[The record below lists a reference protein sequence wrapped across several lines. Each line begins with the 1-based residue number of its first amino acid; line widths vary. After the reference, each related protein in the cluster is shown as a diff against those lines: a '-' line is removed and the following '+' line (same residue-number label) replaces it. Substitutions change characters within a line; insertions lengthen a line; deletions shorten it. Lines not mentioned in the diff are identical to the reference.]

1 MSDTR
6 FNIGPGALAENGM
19 PGGPPFI
26 LSDPGF
32 VALQTYVESALSL
45 PKTEAEFKAFLGSG
59 APADLSEFTPLI
71 NVYRSMFDASTN
83 WRDNTFPELVQLASD
98 VYHYGLN
105 RVPVY
110 YKPILPLAEILV
122 NRPDDAAAKARLKA
136 ILDVLQGTAK
146 GLADRAQ
153 LTVAKVASYAN
164 DSRTDYRRLVVDNGG
179 GLLERYRRRH
189 GEASADVKQL
199 TQDIATQRLVL
210 QAANAEYNHSVI
222 VAATTPTYGWIWPFG
237 TIAGAVVAGI
247 YGKRA
252 TDALA
257 RGRAANARI
266 NTLGASLTAHA
277 NVMTSLGLADFSI
290 TNISERLE
298 KALPV
303 IQKIQG
309 VWGGIAH
316 DLGAI
321 VQLIDDDIRNAL
333 PILMD
338 LGVEQAIRSWDAVA
352 WAANTY
358 RVNAFVTIAP
368 AESMEAWRLE
378 TMNPVP
384 AMHSLSAV
392 A

>member
-6 FNIGPGALAENGM
+6 FNIGPGALADNGM
-19 PGGPPFI
+19 SGGPAFI

-59 APADLSEFTPLI
+59 APADLSEFAPLI
-71 NVYRSMFDASTN
+71 NVYGSMFDSSTT
-83 WRDNTFPELVQLASD
+83 WRDDTFPALVQLASD
-98 VYHYGLN
+98 VYHYGRN

-110 YKPILPLAEILV
+110 YKPILPLAAILV

-136 ILDVLQGTAK
+136 ILDLLQGTAK
-146 GLADRAQ
+146 GLADRAE
-153 LTVAKVASYAN
+153 LTVARVAAYAN

-199 TQDIATQRLVL
+199 TQDISAQRLVL
-210 QAANAEYNHSVI
+210 QTANAEYNHSVI

-266 NTLGASLTAHA
+266 HTLGASLTAHA
-277 NVMTSLGLADFSI
+277 NVMTSLGLANFSI
-290 TNISERLE
+290 TNISDRLAA
-298 KALPV
+298 ALPV

-309 VWGGIAH
+309 VWSGIAD
-316 DLGAI
+316 DLVEI
-321 VQLIDDDIRNAL
+321 VRVIDDDIRNAL

-338 LGVEQAIRSWDAVA
+338 LGVEEAIRSWDAVA
-352 WAANTY
+352 CAANTY

-368 AESMEAWRLE
+368 TESMEAWRLE

-384 AMHSLSAV
+384 AMDSLSA
-392 A
+392 AA